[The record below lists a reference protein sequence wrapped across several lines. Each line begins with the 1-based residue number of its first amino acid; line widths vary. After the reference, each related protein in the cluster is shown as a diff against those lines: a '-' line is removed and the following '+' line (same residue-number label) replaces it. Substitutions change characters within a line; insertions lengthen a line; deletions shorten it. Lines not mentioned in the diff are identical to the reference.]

1 MMLGGEVLID
11 RWQLIRHDQHFSDG
25 AWAGSKAA
33 GRSLRGPALMGC
45 YWTLLLWEP
54 LAWFASCFGNF
65 WEGSVQSQKSSV
77 DLAGR
82 VGISMFLR
90 LAIP

>member
-33 GRSLRGPALMGC
+33 GRSLRRPALMGC
-45 YWTLLLWEP
+45 YWTLLLWEHISMVGV
-54 LAWFASCFGNF
+54 LL
-65 WEGSVQSQKSSV
+65 WEGSVQSQK
-77 DLAGR
+77 R
-82 VGISMFLR
+82 
-90 LAIP
+90 

>member
-33 GRSLRGPALMGC
+33 GRSLRRPALMGC
-45 YWTLLLWEP
+45 YWTLLLWST
-54 LAWFASCFGNF
+54 LAWLASCFG
-65 WEGSVQSQKSSV
+65 KAPSSRKR
-77 DLAGR
+77 GESIWR
-82 VGISMFLR
+82 EE
-90 LAIP
+90 